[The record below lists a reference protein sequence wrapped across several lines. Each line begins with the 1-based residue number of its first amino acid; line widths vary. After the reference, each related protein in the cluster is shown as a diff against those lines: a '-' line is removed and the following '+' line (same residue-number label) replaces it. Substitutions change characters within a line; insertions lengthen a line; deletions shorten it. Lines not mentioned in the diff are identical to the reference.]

1 MSAPKWNGMIYG
13 LKVTLTCPDCGADC
27 PLENPFGNAR
37 PIDENISEG
46 IRTAWVR
53 HRITGCRK

>member
-1 MSAPKWNGMIYG
+1 MIYG
-13 LKVTLTCPDCGADC
+13 LMVTLTCPDCGADC
-27 PLENPFGNAR
+27 PLENPFGNAL